1 MRNNEA
7 EVGEFIEG
15 MDELVAIVEEALMSP
30 AVASVCIGV
39 EIWYHDGSLFLDSVD
54 TNETGGQP

>member
-1 MRNNEA
+1 MRNNDA

-30 AVASVCIGV
+30 AVASVRIGV